1 MKHKEGDITVIKRK
15 ESYKCIDYFRIK
27 LRKLHS
33 KNIFFK
39 TVSNF
44 LFVSIN
50 KKHPD
55 SCNLS
60 HVIMLYNDEYDQKGE
75 NDSFVRDNNAKSL
88 YSE

>member
-1 MKHKEGDITVIKRK
+1 M
-15 ESYKCIDYFRIK
+15 
-27 LRKLHS
+27 L
-33 KNIFFK
+33 
-39 TVSNF
+39 
-44 LFVSIN
+44 IN

-60 HVIMLYNDEYDQKGE
+60 HIIMLYNDEYDKKGE

>member
-1 MKHKEGDITVIKRK
+1 MKHKEGDMTLIKRK
-15 ESYKCIDYFRIK
+15 ESYKCRDYFRTK

-33 KNIFFK
+33 TIIFFK
-39 TVSNF
+39 TISIF

-55 SCNLS
+55 SRNLS
-60 HVIMLYNDEYDQKGE
+60 HAIMLYSDEYDQKGE
-75 NDSFVRDNNAKSL
+75 DDSFVRDNNAKSL

>member
-1 MKHKEGDITVIKRK
+1 MDVKRI
-15 ESYKCIDYFRIK
+15 ESYKCRDYFRTK
-27 LRKLHS
+27 LQKLHS
-33 KNIFFK
+33 TNIFFK
-39 TVSNF
+39 TISIF

-55 SCNLS
+55 FCNLS